1 MNPLLVAAAAD
12 KIKQANEREN
22 QRLAEKRA
30 SRSPNASVTKTIIE
44 EIPSWAKGI
53 IVVAGLGLAGY
64 FIYKFAKG
72 GLKSLKDAKEKN
84 QLLSDEKGLQ
94 NIGMKYSYM
103 TSQYNTFAD
112 KVFSALKGASEDET
126 MIKYVMSNMKNDL
139 DVLALIKAYGI
150 RDASY
155 WGWESANYDLVTA
168 INAYLESDEVETYV
182 NAPLRSNG
190 VKYQF

>member
-12 KIKQANEREN
+12 KLEKANERER

-30 SRSPNASVTKTIIE
+30 NRSPNASVTKTIIE

-53 IVVAGLGLAGY
+53 VVVAGIGIVGY

-72 GLKSLKDAKEKN
+72 GFKSLKEAKEKN
-84 QLLSDEKGLQ
+84 QLQSDEKQLQ

-112 KVFSALKGASEDET
+112 KIFSALKGATEDET
-126 MIKYVMSNMKNDL
+126 MIRYVMSNMRNDL
-139 DVLALIKAYGI
+139 DVLALIRAYGF

-155 WGWESANYDLVTA
+155 WAWETAKYDLVTA

-182 NAPLRSNG
+182 NAPLRTNG